1 MTATAS
7 PSPSMPRLTPRQE
20 EFCQA
25 MAAGVG
31 GAEAARRAGYSP
43 NGAKQRGAFLM
54 RQPEIRLRID
64 AIRAARRQ
72 LHQTRLDEAEGQI
85 ATIIGMALD
94 SGRPSLALR
103 AVELRLRL
111 CGVIQDKRI
120 AYHYQGSR
128 DGAPHPDAD
137 LEQLAADPE
146 EELDP
151 LRFRPGPTREPVAED
166 AGDAAMMTD
175 DDLSAPSVP
184 STPAELPA
192 PAPAQPAEPAPQA
205 SPEPGASRSAAARR
219 STAIFSASLFRVSA
233 SFAAASR
240 FRSPS
245 ETICAVSTSAIRR
258 RCSASSARPV
268 SRSTSDRATLT
279 APSAASTSDRRS
291 ASRFS

>member
-64 AIRAARRQ
+64 AIRAARRR

-94 SGRPSLALR
+94 SGRPGLALR

-120 AYHYQGSR
+120 AHHYQGSR

-137 LEQLAADPE
+137 LENLAADPQ
-146 EELDP
+146 EELDF
-151 LRFRPGPTREPVAED
+151 LRTLPAAAPAGTDD
-166 AGDAAMMTD
+166 AGMTKGDLSEEAARARPAPGKAVVRHSVPDDPMMTVSD
-175 DDLSAPSVP
+175 LQAVSRRITVLSAPAS
-184 STPAELPA
+184 A
-192 PAPAQPAEPAPQA
+192 PA
-205 SPEPGASRSAAARR
+205 
-219 STAIFSASLFRVSA
+219 
-233 SFAAASR
+233 
-240 FRSPS
+240 
-245 ETICAVSTSAIRR
+245 
-258 RCSASSARPV
+258 ARP
-268 SRSTSDRATLT
+268 
-279 APSAASTSDRRS
+279 
-291 ASRFS
+291 

>member
-1 MTATAS
+1 MTAAAS
-7 PSPSMPRLTPRQE
+7 PSPSLPRLTPRQE

-94 SGRPSLALR
+94 SGRPALALR

-120 AYHYQGSR
+120 AHHYQGSR

-137 LEQLAADPE
+137 LENLAADPQ
-146 EELDP
+146 EELDF
-151 LRFRPGPTREPVAED
+151 LRTLPAAVP
-166 AGDAAMMTD
+166 AGADEAGMTK
-175 DDLSAPSVP
+175 DDLSVKTAPVKTAP
-184 STPAELPA
+184 IEAPPAEAAPARPAPGKAVVRHPVPGDPMMTVSDLQAVSRRIAVLPA
-192 PAPAQPAEPAPQA
+192 RASAPA
-205 SPEPGASRSAAARR
+205 
-219 STAIFSASLFRVSA
+219 
-233 SFAAASR
+233 
-240 FRSPS
+240 
-245 ETICAVSTSAIRR
+245 
-258 RCSASSARPV
+258 ARP
-268 SRSTSDRATLT
+268 
-279 APSAASTSDRRS
+279 
-291 ASRFS
+291 

>member
-94 SGRPSLALR
+94 SGRPGLALR

-120 AYHYQGSR
+120 AHHYQGSR

-137 LEQLAADPE
+137 LENLAADPQ
-146 EELDP
+146 EELDF
-151 LRFRPGPTREPVAED
+151 LRTLPAAAPAGTDD
-166 AGDAAMMTD
+166 AGMTKGDLSEEAAPARPAPGKAVVRHSVPDDPMMTVSD
-175 DDLSAPSVP
+175 LQAVSRRIAVLSAPAS
-184 STPAELPA
+184 A
-192 PAPAQPAEPAPQA
+192 PA
-205 SPEPGASRSAAARR
+205 
-219 STAIFSASLFRVSA
+219 
-233 SFAAASR
+233 
-240 FRSPS
+240 
-245 ETICAVSTSAIRR
+245 
-258 RCSASSARPV
+258 ARP
-268 SRSTSDRATLT
+268 
-279 APSAASTSDRRS
+279 
-291 ASRFS
+291 